1 MVAKGKNVKYTEG
14 AFLGFLPLFE
24 LTVYR
29 YARSASGAGTPF
41 FLQKKT
47 GRVQSVQSNRFQ
59 ASPGFVETSASGG
72 IPVLTTGVS
81 IGSGSNNGRVY

>member
-1 MVAKGKNVKYTEG
+1 MDAPKGVQAPFASVTDKVRTIGVVGALVANMVVKGKNVKYTEG

-29 YARSASGAGTPF
+29 YARSALGAGTPF

-47 GRVQSVQSNRFQ
+47 GKGTERSEQ
-59 ASPGFVETSASGG
+59 
-72 IPVLTTGVS
+72 
-81 IGSGSNNGRVY
+81 